1 MADKRND
8 PYMSVDIREATS
20 KEIQKNI
27 QVVKRM
33 TKGMSFDENMGN
45 VNWRRVRL
53 ISNFG
58 YKFMPKAKG
67 VCFLSITIWLRSI
80 RFLPELIIVAQS

>member
-1 MADKRND
+1 
-8 PYMSVDIREATS
+8 MSVDIREATS

-67 VCFLSITIWLRSI
+67 VSFKKYRGDGCRYEVALPKEMTGNNVICLISI
-80 RFLPELIIVAQS
+80 EK